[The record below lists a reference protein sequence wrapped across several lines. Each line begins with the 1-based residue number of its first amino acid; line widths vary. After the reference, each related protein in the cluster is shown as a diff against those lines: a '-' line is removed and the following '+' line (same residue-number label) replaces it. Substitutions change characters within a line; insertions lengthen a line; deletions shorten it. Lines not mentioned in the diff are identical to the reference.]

1 MLSIKIYYKIEKDTV
16 IFETKSR
23 RKFIIKNCIND
34 FMKLKDILTAGMTIE
49 QPEIQSL
56 HNEIIKIN
64 KLVLDEKEMIKEHT
78 QVKYEDFDYNISGRL
93 FNVQFDIESKC
104 NFKCIHCIRL
114 GSQNYNKNLKLSL
127 IRLRSLF
134 DEFERLGVDSLTFS
148 GGEPFLNKEFLEI
161 LNLTKNYGFKI
172 IIYTNGSL
180 ITNEAITILKSIRLY
195 NLRISI
201 YGNRDD
207 YIKVTSVDVFETVMN
222 NIAMLKKA
230 EIEFVLECALLKQNT
245 NSIPFFNE
253 LGKKHTS
260 QYYYVISNPKYYCE
274 KDYTAE
280 YGVDINNPK
289 LYIKIPK
296 IDKGKKYNVDN
307 KTKCIIGDNGPFIDI
322 EGYVYPCYKFPINIG
337 NLHLLHFSE
346 IWFNNKA
353 LIGIKEINCENVFTD
368 CLNCLYSEYCTRCL
382 AYNLVYEGDMRKN
395 NRYTC
400 SEAIY
405 TYNTQNKLISVE
417 NEKSNLYNK

>member
-172 IIYTNGSL
+172 I
-180 ITNEAITILKSIRLY
+180 
-195 NLRISI
+195 
-201 YGNRDD
+201 
-207 YIKVTSVDVFETVMN
+207 
-222 NIAMLKKA
+222 
-230 EIEFVLECALLKQNT
+230 
-245 NSIPFFNE
+245 
-253 LGKKHTS
+253 
-260 QYYYVISNPKYYCE
+260 
-274 KDYTAE
+274 
-280 YGVDINNPK
+280 
-289 LYIKIPK
+289 KI
-296 IDKGKKYNVDN
+296 GRASCRERV
-307 KTKCIIGDNGPFIDI
+307 
-322 EGYVYPCYKFPINIG
+322 
-337 NLHLLHFSE
+337 
-346 IWFNNKA
+346 
-353 LIGIKEINCENVFTD
+353 
-368 CLNCLYSEYCTRCL
+368 
-382 AYNLVYEGDMRKN
+382 
-395 NRYTC
+395 
-400 SEAIY
+400 
-405 TYNTQNKLISVE
+405 
-417 NEKSNLYNK
+417 